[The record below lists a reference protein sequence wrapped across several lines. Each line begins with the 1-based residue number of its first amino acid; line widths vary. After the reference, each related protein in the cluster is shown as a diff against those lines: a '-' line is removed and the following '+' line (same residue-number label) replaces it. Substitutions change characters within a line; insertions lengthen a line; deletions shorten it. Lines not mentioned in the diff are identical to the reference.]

1 MKRFSMCVTI
11 VYITQAI
18 IFNCEL
24 WVEGTLIGLYSKI
37 R

>member
-1 MKRFSMCVTI
+1 MGVTI

-24 WVEGTLIGLYSKI
+24 WVEGTLIRLYSKI